1 MRRQEKLG
9 SDRTTG
15 AIKLPR
21 GRSRLDALLVER
33 GLAQSREAAQEMI
46 ADGRVRVNDGLATRP
61 AALTDANA
69 ALSITPGPAY
79 VSRGGNKL
87 AGALDSF
94 GVSPRDAVC
103 IDIGASTGGFTD
115 CLLQRGAARVYAVD
129 VGYGQ
134 LAWKLRSDDRVVAME
149 RRNARHPLPIEE
161 RADLATVDVSFISLR
176 LVLPSVMDA
185 LSPGGRILALV
196 KPQFE
201 AGRSDVGRGGVVR
214 SPAARARTIGSIA
227 LWAIDNGLG
236 VLGVRESVLTGPKG
250 NHEYFLLLQKPE
262 D

>member
-15 AIKLPR
+15 AIKPPR

-46 ADGRVRVNDGLATRP
+46 ADGRVRVNEGLATRP
-61 AALTDANA
+61 AALTDVNA
-69 ALSITPGPAY
+69 ALSIRPGPAY

-134 LAWKLRSDDRVVAME
+134 LAWKLRSDERVITME
-149 RRNARHPLPIEE
+149 RSNARHPLPIEE
-161 RADLATVDVSFISLR
+161 PASLATVDVSFISLR
-176 LVLPSVMDA
+176 LVLPSVMQA

-214 SPAARARTIGSIA
+214 SPAARAGAVGSVA
-227 LWAIDNGLG
+227 LWAVDHGLRA
-236 VLGVRESVLTGPKG
+236 LGVRESALTGPKG
-250 NHEYFLLLQKPE
+250 NHEYFLLLSTAQ
-262 D
+262 